1 MNKYILSLPLLVI
14 AFSQSLSVSPEFIYK
29 SESDDEQYYGTNKS
43 IRHYEFN
50 LIGKYTADKFSIHAR
65 MGYHLLDGT
74 TIRDNK
80 PTGLSDFTRSQGMY
94 WIEAPPGIA
103 DDQSNFYVAD
113 LELGYGDSTN
123 YYYFN
128 KWDKQWG
135 PGVNSLTIS
144 NNIPRFFHFG
154 FKWQLQENIRF
165 EYFHGKLKSEIGDI
179 NYLSQ
184 FTDLSGSIR
193 PFDITRNIVGH
204 RLEWQPLKIIIISG
218 SELITYANRAI
229 ELTYLLPFVPFFP
242 IQTYVGET
250 DNVIMSGDIQLLP
263 NENVRIYGVFLMDEW
278 SPPYTFD
285 KDNRNWFGWQAGFE
299 LEDVLIAASRLRM
312 EYIWTDHRIYRHRFP
327 VNDYY
332 SWGYPVGFWAG
343 PHAEELYLDYSFI
356 LSDIRFEIMISDA
369 KRGVLND
376 SLLLDQYSRPNDS
389 PVYERFSEGTEGKQI
404 ILLSLNRDLNK
415 KLNIKLSYTYVDWK
429 NAGFNPEVSLL
440 EQNLS
445 DITKHSMGIV
455 IRYRY

>member
-1 MNKYILSLPLLVI
+1 
-14 AFSQSLSVSPEFIYK
+14 
-29 SESDDEQYYGTNKS
+29 
-43 IRHYEFN
+43 
-50 LIGKYTADKFSIHAR
+50 
-65 MGYHLLDGT
+65 
-74 TIRDNK
+74 
-80 PTGLSDFTRSQGMY
+80 
-94 WIEAPPGIA
+94 
-103 DDQSNFYVAD
+103 
-113 LELGYGDSTN
+113 
-123 YYYFN
+123 
-128 KWDKQWG
+128 
-135 PGVNSLTIS
+135 
-144 NNIPRFFHFG
+144 
-154 FKWQLQENIRF
+154 
-165 EYFHGKLKSEIGDI
+165 
-179 NYLSQ
+179 
-184 FTDLSGSIR
+184 
-193 PFDITRNIVGH
+193 
-204 RLEWQPLKIIIISG
+204 
-218 SELITYANRAI
+218 
-229 ELTYLLPFVPFFP
+229 
-242 IQTYVGET
+242 
-250 DNVIMSGDIQLLP
+250 
-263 NENVRIYGVFLMDEW
+263 MDEW